1 MARLAACEGVAAIAA
16 TPHVRSDFPTSVEQM
31 EQGVVELNR
40 DFAEQRIPVTVLP
53 GAEVDLER
61 LSTLSE
67 AELRRFSLAQT
78 GRYVLVEVPL
88 IGWPLYLDR
97 QVFELRS
104 VGITPVLAHPERNR
118 EVQRDPATVSGALST
133 GALIQATAASVD
145 GRFGRRV
152 KETCERLLELELV
165 HMLASDGHAPT
176 IRASGLSDAV
186 AALRDE
192 GLARYLTEEVPAA
205 VIAGEDI
212 PRRKVVKRGR
222 RRRLPFF

>member
-1 MARLAACEGVAAIAA
+1 
-16 TPHVRSDFPTSVEQM
+16 
-31 EQGVVELNR
+31 
-40 DFAEQRIPVTVLP
+40 
-53 GAEVDLER
+53 
-61 LSTLSE
+61 
-67 AELRRFSLAQT
+67 
-78 GRYVLVEVPL
+78 VEVPL
-88 IGWPLYLDR
+88 SGWPLYLDR

-133 GALIQATAASVD
+133 GALIQATAASVN

-152 KETCERLLELELV
+152 KEACGRLLELELV